1 MFSWNKRRTLRG
13 TRGSPQGSNAVCSS
27 RRALMLSSPVDRRQ
41 FLASGL
47 TLAGATLLGC
57 SADQILSPPLSAGM
71 QPDQVRALDGDL
83 SEPEVIRSNGGILTT
98 GITCG
103 TTPAFIAGR
112 RVHQP
117 V

>member
-1 MFSWNKRRTLRG
+1 MR
-13 TRGSPQGSNAVCSS
+13 SP
-27 RRALMLSSPVDRRQ
+27 PVDRRQ

-57 SADQILSPPLSAGM
+57 SPDQIISPPLSAGM

-83 SEPEVIRSNGGILTT
+83 SEPQVISSISGILTT

-103 TTPAFIAGR
+103 TTPAFVAGR

-117 V
+117 VTYNGTFPGPVEPE